1 MITMKWTPE
10 KIRILRKELGLSQQ
24 AFGVLIGVSRVYV
37 GYMEGGERRPGKT
50 MQILL
55 DFIEEREMKMKKES
69 DVNVSRKRKTAKRDL

>member
-1 MITMKWTPE
+1 MKWTPE
-10 KIRILRKELGLSQQ
+10 NIRALRKELRLSQQ

-55 DFIEEREMKMKKES
+55 DFIEEREMKKKKES
-69 DVNVSRKRKTAKRDL
+69 DINARKRKTAKRAL